1 MGEEHRYRTERFG
14 MRLFPEEMRILKKKA
29 EEQGVS
35 KTDYVRDL
43 ILFGCVK
50 ETRRSV
56 LSDEKFLKM
65 LYEMNRIGNNINQIA
80 YNSNLKKSTGKEGI
94 KALSESYDSLL
105 QLYNDTFMYPETESE
120 KKDHGNNEE
129 PSDNQDA

>member
-1 MGEEHRYRTERFG
+1 MGEVHRYRKERFG
-14 MRLFPEEMRILKKKA
+14 MRLFPEEMQILEKKA
-29 EEQGVS
+29 AAQGVS

-43 ILFGCVK
+43 ILFGNVR
-50 ETRRSV
+50 ETNRNI

-80 YNSNLKKSTGKEGI
+80 YNSNLKKSTGKEEI

-105 QLYNDTFMYPETESE
+105 QLYSDTFLYPESE
-120 KKDHGNNEE
+120 GEKDYGDNEE
-129 PSDNQDA
+129 SPDNQDA